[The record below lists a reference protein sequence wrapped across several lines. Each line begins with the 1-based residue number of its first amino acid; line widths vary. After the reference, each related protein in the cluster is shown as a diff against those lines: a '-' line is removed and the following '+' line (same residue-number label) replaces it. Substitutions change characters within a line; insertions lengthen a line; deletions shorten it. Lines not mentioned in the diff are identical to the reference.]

1 MSIDPKQGSVFLSGH
16 EQEAR
21 DALDH
26 RGVEQGRRPQISDG
40 KKISTGSGTPE
51 AFARGQAL
59 SKFARNEKIAFGRI
73 AGTRLSQLP
82 RIPMQGGDRA
92 TTIHRERRTR

>member
-40 KKISTGSGTPE
+40 KKISTGSERQKLLRE
-51 AFARGQAL
+51 AKRYQNLLETKKSLSAELQAP
-59 SKFARNEKIAFGRI
+59 A
-73 AGTRLSQLP
+73 
-82 RIPMQGGDRA
+82 
-92 TTIHRERRTR
+92 